1 MSRYTITPWRTHSD
15 LLSVRQQLYSLNTN
29 STPTQ
34 NQNQHQNANPDLR
47 HRAVS
52 RIMAWKLRG
61 NLPHAVESTALL
73 TDAILHHDLSINSI
87 FSVRAVYAAAFTRFV
102 TGFCDIGRNR
112 ERALEPSSMLVIAR
126 QIDMPDEFVALR
138 HEATHE
144 DLPSVQRLVA
154 VCEQALEWLW
164 RVYWSRLPDEVAVT
178 GADVAKVEVDVQQV
192 REEGG
197 KLLKEY
203 RKARKQLF
211 RTKAQTPMKVQVEL
225 INKTVGQVETLC
237 RDQESAIVV
246 LTETL
251 LEEKM
256 LYPSD
261 RGYDY
266 LFLETVLLDFMTDSI
281 QVRRC
286 YERRILHVGWDTPSH
301 LQTTTSLPLYFGDR
315 HAYALEPAKRLLQR
329 SPGSRKR
336 SLAHVAFAHCFLG
349 RVVACASLDWHRC
362 GRRSHDT
369 LLSAPEPMVSRTR
382 ELVARSWQR
391 GVRRVMDGPARS
403 QRHRR
408 IDATGCW

>member
-15 LLSVRQQLYSLNTN
+15 LLAVRQQLYPFNTN
-29 STPTQ
+29 TNQ
-34 NQNQHQNANPDLR
+34 NQNETHNTNIDLR
-47 HRAVS
+47 HQAVS

-164 RVYWSRLPDEVAVT
+164 RVYWSRLPDETVT
-178 GADVAKVEVDVQQV
+178 PTVDVPKPKDVDVQQV
-192 REEGG
+192 RDGG
-197 KLLKEY
+197 RKLLKEF
-203 RKARKQLF
+203 RSARKQGL
-211 RTKAQTPMKVQVEL
+211 KVKGGTTAKSQVDL
-225 INKTVGQVETLC
+225 VNKTAGEFETLC
-237 RDQESAIVV
+237 RNQEGAIVA

-251 LEEKM
+251 LDEKM

-261 RGYDY
+261 RGY
-266 LFLETVLLDFMTDSI
+266 VLTSI
-281 QVRRC
+281 
-286 YERRILHVGWDTPSH
+286 
-301 LQTTTSLPLYFGDR
+301 
-315 HAYALEPAKRLLQR
+315 LL
-329 SPGSRKR
+329 KD
-336 SLAHVAFAHCFLG
+336 AI
-349 RVVACASLDWHRC
+349 
-362 GRRSHDT
+362 
-369 LLSAPEPMVSRTR
+369 
-382 ELVARSWQR
+382 
-391 GVRRVMDGPARS
+391 DG
-403 QRHRR
+403 
-408 IDATGCW
+408 

>member
-15 LLSVRQQLYSLNTN
+15 LLAVRQQLYSLNTN
-29 STPTQ
+29 STHNQ
-34 NQNQHQNANPDLR
+34 NQNGHGSQDAKPDLR
-47 HRAVS
+47 HQAVS

-164 RVYWSRLPDEVAVT
+164 RVYWSRLPDEPVAT
-178 GADVAKVEVDVQQV
+178 AADVAKVTEVDVQQV
-192 REEGG
+192 REVGR
-197 KLLKEY
+197 KLLKEF
-203 RKARKQLF
+203 RSARKQGL
-211 RTKAQTPMKVQVEL
+211 KVKGGSTAKSQVEL
-225 INKTVGQVETLC
+225 VNKTASELETLC
-237 RDQESAIVV
+237 HDQESAIVA

-251 LEEKM
+251 LDDKM

-261 RGYDY
+261 RGYV
-266 LFLETVLLDFMTDSI
+266 FISVPNKRMKIMTDSL
-281 QVRRC
+281 QVWCC
-286 YERRILHVGWDTPSH
+286 YERCIPLVGCIATSH
-301 LQTTTSLPLYFGDR
+301 LKTTTPVPLQTYKW
-315 HAYALEPAKRLLQR
+315 YAHPPEPAKRLPQCPPR
-329 SPGSRKR
+329 PRKR
-336 SLAHVAFAHCFLG
+336 STAPLASAHRLRGCLVESTPLNWHGCGGRLDDSLLFASE
-349 RVVACASLDWHRC
+349 SLVPRY
-362 GRRSHDT
+362 
-369 LLSAPEPMVSRTR
+369 
-382 ELVARSWQR
+382 WQR
-391 GVRRVMDGPARS
+391 T
-403 QRHRR
+403 
-408 IDATGCW
+408 TGSW

>member
-15 LLSVRQQLYSLNTN
+15 LLAARQQLYSLNTN
-29 STPTQ
+29 PTH
-34 NQNQHQNANPDLR
+34 NQNPNQNENLNTNPDLR
-47 HRAVS
+47 AQAVA

-164 RVYWSRLPDEVAVT
+164 RVYWSRLPDEIIAPVV
-178 GADVAKVEVDVQQV
+178 DVAKTTAVDVQQV
-192 REEGG
+192 RDGG
-197 KLLKEY
+197 RKLLKEF
-203 RKARKQLF
+203 RSARKQGL
-211 RTKAQTPMKVQVEL
+211 KVKGGTTAKSQVEL
-225 INKTVGQVETLC
+225 VNKTAGEFETLC
-237 RDQESAIVV
+237 RNQESAIVA

-251 LEEKM
+251 LDDKM

-261 RGYDY
+261 RGYV
-266 LFLETVLLDFMTDSI
+266 FTSKIMNGTEPMTDLLQI
-281 QVRRC
+281 WCC
-286 YERRILHVGWDTPSH
+286 YERRISPVGCVTTSR
-301 LQTTTSLPLYFGDR
+301 LQTTTPFPLHTDKWY
-315 HAYALEPAKRLLQR
+315 AYAPEPAKRLPQHTPR
-329 SPGSRKR
+329 PRKR
-336 SLAHVAFAHCFLG
+336 SA
-349 RVVACASLDWHRC
+349 ASLASAHRLCGRLVAGPPFYRHRC
-362 GRRSHDT
+362 GS
-369 LLSAPEPMVSRTR
+369 
-382 ELVARSWQR
+382 
-391 GVRRVMDGPARS
+391 
-403 QRHRR
+403 
-408 IDATGCW
+408 

>member
-15 LLSVRQQLYSLNTN
+15 LLAVRQQLYSLNTD

-34 NQNQHQNANPDLR
+34 TQHQNQNGNPDLR
-47 HRAVS
+47 HQAVS

-164 RVYWSRLPDEVAVT
+164 RVYWSRLPDEAATT
-178 GADVAKVEVDVQQV
+178 GVDVAKATEVDVQQV

-211 RTKAQTPMKVQVEL
+211 RTKAQTPTKVQLEL
-225 INKTVGQVETLC
+225 VNKTVGEVETLC
-237 RDQESAIVV
+237 RNQESAIMA

-251 LEEKM
+251 LDGKM

-261 RGYDY
+261 RGYAY
-266 LFLETVLLDFMTDSI
+266 TLLHVVDVKFVTDSL

-301 LQTTTSLPLYFGDR
+301 LQKTKSLPPYFGDWDA
-315 HAYALEPAKRLLQR
+315 HALEPAKRL
-329 SPGSRKR
+329 
-336 SLAHVAFAHCFLG
+336 
-349 RVVACASLDWHRC
+349 
-362 GRRSHDT
+362 
-369 LLSAPEPMVSRTR
+369 
-382 ELVARSWQR
+382 
-391 GVRRVMDGPARS
+391 S
-403 QRHRR
+403 QRP
-408 IDATGCW
+408 TGS

>member
-15 LLSVRQQLYSLNTN
+15 LLSVRQQLYSLNTD

-34 NQNQHQNANPDLR
+34 NQNQNQHQNGNPDLR
-47 HRAVS
+47 HQAVS

-164 RVYWSRLPDEVAVT
+164 RVYWSRLPDEAAT
-178 GADVAKVEVDVQQV
+178 AGADVAKTVEVDPQQV
-192 REEGG
+192 RGEGG

-211 RTKAQTPMKVQVEL
+211 RTKAQTPMKVQLEL
-225 INKTVGQVETLC
+225 INKTTGEVEMLC
-237 RDQESAIVV
+237 RNQESAIVA

-251 LEEKM
+251 LDDKM

-266 LFLETVLLDFMTDSI
+266 PLLHTVDVKFMTDSLQI
-281 QVRRC
+281 RRC
-286 YERRILHVGWDTPSH
+286 YERRILHVGRDTPSH
-301 LQTTTSLPLYFGDR
+301 L
-315 HAYALEPAKRLLQR
+315 
-329 SPGSRKR
+329 
-336 SLAHVAFAHCFLG
+336 
-349 RVVACASLDWHRC
+349 
-362 GRRSHDT
+362 
-369 LLSAPEPMVSRTR
+369 
-382 ELVARSWQR
+382 
-391 GVRRVMDGPARS
+391 
-403 QRHRR
+403 
-408 IDATGCW
+408 